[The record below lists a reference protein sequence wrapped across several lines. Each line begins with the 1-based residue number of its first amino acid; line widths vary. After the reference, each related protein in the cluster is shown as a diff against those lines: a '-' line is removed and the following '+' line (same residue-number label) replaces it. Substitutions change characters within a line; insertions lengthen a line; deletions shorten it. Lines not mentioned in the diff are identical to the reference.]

1 MEKIRLAILFGGRS
15 SEHDISVKSAES
27 IIRNLDKNKYEILL
41 VGVDREGRA
50 HFGADFISTNVP
62 LATPL
67 LEDLKKNA
75 AALIYP
81 DRFAGGIDGSI
92 SACIDA
98 AFPIFHGSYGED
110 GAIQGLLRM
119 LQVPFVGAGV
129 LGSAIGMD
137 KDVTKRLLR
146 EAGIPVAKHLTY
158 ERHEKNGITYE
169 KTVSKL
175 GNVVFVKP
183 ASLGSSVGVNKVCV
197 EAEFYDAVAEAYSY
211 DNKIIIEEYIDG
223 REIECAIL
231 GNEHPEAS
239 VLGEIIV
246 HGCFY
251 SYSAKYLNEYNV
263 NLKIPADLTE
273 EVSVKIR
280 EMAVKAFKVLCCEG
294 MARVDFFLKDNAEV
308 LVNEINTIPGFTE
321 ISMYPKLW
329 EASGVEYGELLD
341 RLITLAIS
349 RYNRDNDLRID
360 SSY

>member
-1 MEKIRLAILFGGRS
+1 MGKIRLGVLFGGRS
-15 SEHDISVKSAES
+15 SEHDISIKSAES
-27 IIRNLDKNKYEILL
+27 IIRNLDKNKYEILP

-50 HFGADFISTNVP
+50 YFGVDAISANMP
-62 LATPL
+62 QAASL
-67 LEDLKKNA
+67 LEDLRKNA
-75 AALIYP
+75 SATLCP
-81 DRFAGGIDGSI
+81 DRFTGGIDSGINASI
-92 SACIDA
+92 DVV
-98 AFPIFHGSYGED
+98 FPIFHGSYGED
-110 GAIQGLLRM
+110 GAMQGLLRM

-146 EAGIPVAKHLTY
+146 EIGIPVAKHLTY
-158 ERHEKNGITYE
+158 HYYEKSGITYE
-169 KTVSKL
+169 RIASQL

-183 ASLGSSVGVNKVCV
+183 ANLGSSVGVNKVCG
-197 EAEFYDAVAEAYSY
+197 EAELSDAVAEAYSY

-251 SYSAKYLNEYNV
+251 SYSAKYLNEYDV
-263 NLKIPADLTE
+263 SLKIPADLAE
-273 EVSVKIR
+273 EVFAKIR
-280 EMAVKAFKVLCCEG
+280 AMAVKVFKVLCCEG
-294 MARVDFFLKDNAEV
+294 MARVDFFLKDNDEV

-329 EASGVEYGELLD
+329 EASGIGYGELLD

-349 RYNRDNDLRID
+349 RHNKNNNLRTD